1 MAMGWEFNWMLNLLT
16 YLSSIG
22 TLPPMSLRK

>member
-1 MAMGWEFNWMLNLLT
+1 MGWELNWMLNLLT

-22 TLPPMSLRK
+22 SLPPMSLRRF